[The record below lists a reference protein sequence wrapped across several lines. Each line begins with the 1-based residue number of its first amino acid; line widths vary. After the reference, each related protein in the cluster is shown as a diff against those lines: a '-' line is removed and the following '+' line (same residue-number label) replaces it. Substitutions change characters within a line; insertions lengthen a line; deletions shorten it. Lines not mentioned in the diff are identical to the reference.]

1 MTNDRNPR
9 STRLRE
15 SLRDTLLSYLE
26 FHHIISS
33 MDYHFNS
40 HVAPQNNNSN
50 YSVLNSQKS
59 GNNAENYQPPRR
71 MIANKKYT
79 VIVSNLIEE
88 YGSELITLNEK
99 FIRAVAGIQKKFLG
113 GGNRAEH
120 FVEDFCRDVGHIG
133 DRIMAWRDAEFGQ

>member
-1 MTNDRNPR
+1 MSSERNPR

-40 HVAPQNNNSN
+40 HVSPQKGNDNF
-50 YSVLNSQKS
+50 SVMNSQKS
-59 GNNAENYQPPRR
+59 AKNAENYQPPRR

-79 VIVSNLIEE
+79 VIVSNLVEE

-99 FIRAVAGIQKKFLG
+99 FIRAVAGI
-113 GGNRAEH
+113 
-120 FVEDFCRDVGHIG
+120 
-133 DRIMAWRDAEFGQ
+133 